1 MRGWHI
7 FEILRACGRSTRGGV
22 AILVALALPAM
33 LGIVGLGVE
42 TAVWYETKRRAQ
54 TAADAAAIAGALS
67 LARGEIERIVAS
79 ARAAAGQN
87 GFVTSGVTN
96 VAVHAPPTSGSY
108 AGSADA
114 VEVVVQSSFDP
125 ILAKLFIPG
134 SLAIRARAVAE
145 VSTLGNACVVALAT
159 TGARAIYVAAGAS
172 LDGNGCVLVANSNA
186 MDAVEIAEMGSLL
199 AGSVW
204 TAGGF
209 KSAGEASEVTLSDRV
224 RPASWTMDD
233 PHESLQVDS
242 VPGCKNGFETAT
254 SINSAQ
260 SLTAGGGAFCGGL
273 TLQAGANVTLAPGT
287 YYIDGGTLQVNGG
300 ARLACNCGLST
311 EGVTFVLTNSADPA
325 SPATMRINQGADV
338 ALQAPA
344 SEGVQYSGM
353 LVYQDP
359 RATQSGTNALVGG
372 SSMVLRG
379 TLYFPKQSVEFSGRT
394 SSGAGPCLR
403 IVAQTITFTGI
414 STIDDGGCG
423 DAGVA
428 PVAVRKVRLRE

>member
-54 TAADAAAIAGALS
+54 TAADAGAIAGALAR
-67 LARGEIERIVAS
+67 ARGENERIVAS
-79 ARAAAGQN
+79 AQAAAGQN
-87 GFVTSGVTN
+87 GFAASGVTS
-96 VAVHAPPTSGSY
+96 VTVHAPPISGAY
-108 AGSADA
+108 AGNADA
-114 VEVVVQSSFDP
+114 VEVVVRSSFDP

-145 VSTLGNACVVALAT
+145 ISTVGNACIVALAT
-159 TGARAIYVAAGAS
+159 TAARAVYVAAGAS

-209 KSAGEASEVTLSDRV
+209 KSAGAASTVELSDRV

-233 PHESLQVDS
+233 PHADLQIDS

-254 SINSAQ
+254 SINGAQ
-260 SLTAGGGAFCGGL
+260 SLAGGAYCGGL
-273 TLQAGANVTLAPGT
+273 TLQAGADVKLAPGT

-325 SPATMRINQGADV
+325 SPATMNINQGADV
-338 ALQAPA
+338 RLRAPA
-344 SEGVQYSGM
+344 SEGVQFSGM

-379 TLYFPKQSVEFSGRT
+379 TLYFPKQGVEFSGRT
-394 SSGAGPCLR
+394 SNGPNPCLR
-403 IVAQTITFTGI
+403 IVAQTITFSGVT
-414 STIDDGGCG
+414 TIDDRGCG